1 MKILQKIAWLTR
13 TWNLSIRLFDLQLH
27 DGHNSWGFH
36 LLAIRH
42 NHSIYSLL
50 AFECRLPTGGAVKV
64 FAVDHVD
71 ILFLRQV
78 LNDWACD
85 LEEDNMWA
93 GRTPTRLEKIGIALV
108 GTIFK

>member
-13 TWNLSIRLFDLQLH
+13 KWNLSIRLFDLQLH
-27 DGHNSWGFH
+27 DGDNSWGFH
-36 LLAIRH
+36 LLAIRY
-42 NHSIYSLL
+42 NYAVYSLL
-50 AFECRLPTGGAVKV
+50 AFECRLPNGGDIKV

>member
-13 TWNLSIRLFDLQLH
+13 KWNLSIRLFDLQLH

-36 LLAIRH
+36 LLAIRY
-42 NHSIYSLL
+42 NLGTYSLL
-50 AFECRLPTGGAVKV
+50 AFECRLPNGAEVKYFV
-64 FAVDHVD
+64 VDHVD

-78 LNDWACD
+78 LHDWASD
-85 LEEDNMWA
+85 LEEDNMWS
-93 GRTPTRLEKIGIALV
+93 GRTATRLEKIGIALV